1 MKIAAAVITLISWII
16 SGNGEAPIHVSFL
29 EPNCGVSI
37 SGSRT
42 ARSYSSNIIHGRPAD
57 MFGNPWMALI
67 NSQRTMCGGS
77 LITNRFVLSAAH
89 CRSNTPT
96 VVYLGEFDRSTITD
110 CTTTTCMPNVIG
122 IPVDAQIT
130 HPRYVHH
137 SQNDIALFR
146 LSRQVEYTAFIK
158 PICLLTNYNPLDH
171 IRSLTAT
178 GWGTTETGA
187 TSSILRTAI
196 LTQVDRSYCSAIY
209 GNIVDR
215 SHICAGDYNSHTC
228 MGDSGGPISAMIPI
242 GGSNR
247 VVQLG
252 IVSYGD
258 VECRQLGVYTNVNH
272 HINWIAEVVRQ
283 APNVERSFINPGQP
297 QPTQRPFINQG
308 PNYYYFPWVYIG

>member
-1 MKIAAAVITLISWII
+1 IQ
-16 SGNGEAPIHVSFL
+16 VSFL

-37 SGSRT
+37 SGSST
-42 ARSYSSNIIHGRPAD
+42 SRSYSGNIIHGRPAD

-67 NSQRTMCGGS
+67 NSQSTMCGGS
-77 LITNRFVLSAAH
+77 LITNR
-89 CRSNTPT
+89 N

-110 CTTTTCMPNVIG
+110 CSTTACMPNVIG

-146 LSRQVEYTAFIK
+146 LSRQVQYTAYIK

-171 IRSLTAT
+171 VRSLTAT
-178 GWGTTETGA
+178 GWGTTENGA

-258 VECRQLGVYTNVNH
+258 VECRQLAVYTNVNH

-283 APNVERSFINPGQP
+283 APN
-297 QPTQRPFINQG
+297 
-308 PNYYYFPWVYIG
+308 